1 MHEVYGNSHF
11 TLMSASTEKALDRM
25 LVPRDAWQDVS
36 RGVRLH
42 NLWLLNQD
50 TPLEAIRLLS
60 PVAARAWVLQ
70 EEQSTRIEAAQP
82 GGQMDAPL
90 QLQSPHTFMKACRSG
105 DTAALAKAW
114 ADVVTAYAVR
124 RISTVNIESNR
135 FAAFSGLATRS
146 VAGSAGN
153 AFVMDE
159 KTPDRDIVTAGAS
172 ISTLHLSGRL
182 RLLISDPNTVLVPWD
197 GIERKE
203 YKGKILVYEAHKE
216 EIIISLDYKAGDS
229 RPDVNS
235 LVVHISDERDLYCFE
250 PCLGAAVVAR
260 RIDTAGKGTL
270 PDTYQRVG
278 VTPRCRQDLFDGAP
292 VTELRL
298 V

>member
-1 MHEVYGNSHF
+1 
-11 TLMSASTEKALDRM
+11 
-25 LVPRDAWQDVS
+25 
-36 RGVRLH
+36 
-42 NLWLLNQD
+42 
-50 TPLEAIRLLS
+50 
-60 PVAARAWVLQ
+60 
-70 EEQSTRIEAAQP
+70 
-82 GGQMDAPL
+82 
-90 QLQSPHTFMKACRSG
+90 MKACRSG

-114 ADVVTAYAVR
+114 ADVVTAYAAR
-124 RISTVNIESNR
+124 RISTVNVESNR
-135 FAAFSGLATRS
+135 FAAFSGLATRYLS
-146 VAGSAGN
+146 ATNRPGMPSDSYLAGLWQGQLA
-153 AFVMDE
+153 MHLLCCTKDE

-197 GIERKE
+197 GIERTESKGTFDFSLSPE
-203 YKGKILVYEAHKE
+203 QSMFARNDTGKILVYEAHKE

-235 LVVHISDERDLYCFE
+235 LVVQISDERDLYCFE

-260 RIDTAGKGTL
+260 RIDTAGKGT
-270 PDTYQRVG
+270 PPGTYQRVG
-278 VTPRCRQDLFDGAP
+278 VTPRCRQDFFDGAP

>member
-1 MHEVYGNSHF
+1 
-11 TLMSASTEKALDRM
+11 MSASTEKALDRM
-25 LVPRDAWQDVS
+25 LVPRNAWQDVS

-42 NLWLLNQD
+42 NRWLLNQD

-60 PVAARAWVLQ
+60 PVAGCAWVLQ

-114 ADVVTAYAVR
+114 TDVVTAYAVR
-124 RISTVNIESNR
+124 RISTVNVASQPSLDLR
-135 FAAFSGLATRS
+135 PGLWQGQPAMHLLCCTQ
-146 VAGSAGN
+146 
-153 AFVMDE
+153 DE

-197 GIERKE
+197 GIERTE
-203 YKGKILVYEAHKE
+203 SKGKILVYEAHKE
-216 EIIISLDYKAGDS
+216 GIIISLDYKAGDS

-250 PCLGAAVVAR
+250 TCLGAAVVAR
-260 RIDTAGKGTL
+260 RIDTAGKGT
-270 PDTYQRVG
+270 PPGTYQRVG
-278 VTPRCRQDLFDGAP
+278 VAPRCRQDFFDGAP